1 MTASSAAAS
10 VALTPVPGDCFGEA
24 DAPAELLKR
33 MLTAHAANRRQGTAN
48 TKSRGQVVAST
59 AKLFRQK
66 GTGRARAGSAGSP
79 IRRGGGV
86 AFGPKPGR
94 SRVQVNRR
102 ERRQAVRALLAAKAA
117 DQRIGVAES
126 WGDSPK
132 TRDRAT
138 WLEALGLDGRILLV
152 DVDPSE
158 KLRRSARN
166 IPDVVVERSDT
177 LSFYEI
183 AVADH
188 IVASQA
194 ALDELRQRV
203 VA

>member
-1 MTASSAAAS
+1 MAPTD
-10 VALTPVPGDCFGEA
+10 VAPAGLTPVASNCFGDA

-33 MLTAHAANRRQGTAN
+33 MVTVHAANQRQATAN
-48 TKSRGQVVAST
+48 TKSRGEVAAST

-94 SRVQVNRR
+94 ARARVNKR
-102 ERRQAVRALLAAKAA
+102 ERRQAVRALLAAKASEA
-117 DQRIGVAES
+117 CLSVASS

-132 TRDRAT
+132 TRDRAA
-138 WLEALGLDGRILLV
+138 WLNASGLSGRVLLV
-152 DVDPSE
+152 DVEPSE
-158 KLRRSARN
+158 TLCRSARN
-166 IPDVVVERSDT
+166 IPNVDVERADT
-177 LSFYEI
+177 LNFYEI

-194 ALDELRQRV
+194 ALDALRKRV
-203 VA
+203 GT